1 MHFITMVVLKEES
14 LSNLRKV
21 VCVFMLQ
28 GTAYIVT
35 NLGTEEQR
43 WRYGNVSQK
52 YFSNV
57 KCSSPGD
64 TTELP
69 LFQQVQLKIL

>member
-28 GTAYIVT
+28 GTAHIVP
-35 NLGTEEQR
+35 NLGTEEHR
-43 WRYGNVSQK
+43 NVLHQVTQQSFHYSNKYNSK
-52 YFSNV
+52 YFNLLNLH
-57 KCSSPGD
+57 D
-64 TTELP
+64 N
-69 LFQQVQLKIL
+69 